1 MKNSDLYVE
10 MIGEYADRVDNLLS
24 AGAIPLPEPMRS
36 ELRTEALRTLRD
48 DLRAAYIK
56 ASGNNPWASHPNA

>member
-1 MKNSDLYVE
+1 MTDNPYVE